1 MYDKAAL
8 MDLVRKL
15 ALQVGQFKL
24 ASGQAPAAAK
34 PAQRKSGARA

>member
-15 ALQVGQFKL
+15 ALQIGQFKL
-24 ASGQAPAAAK
+24 GQRQDVELLP
-34 PAQRKSGARA
+34 